1 MKKQGFKNN
10 KLTPLMASVLMV
22 PLYGHA
28 GNSSGTNEASAADTI
43 SVTGSTVDPE
53 ILRLKD
59 APITSTVV
67 NKVELDKIK
76 FTDPIE
82 LLNRIPGVS
91 MSRNLRI
98 PRGDKGYTIPLVDG
112 FSLRNPYRGSTSQI
126 GDSNSGDMERI
137 EVIYG
142 PGSALYGSNA
152 FGGVINTITRTPPEE
167 QENRIW
173 LEAGDHDRLR
183 SGLSSTGTVKGT
195 RVGDVGYFLDMNRWD
210 IGGYRDNSDDD
221 RTTVSAK
228 LLFTPS
234 SESKLWI
241 RAEREERYD
250 KSAGS
255 LEQAQ
260 YDADPRQNPGVSSFT
275 DATIDSLSTSYILN
289 TDQGE
294 FRAGFSYRKDDG
306 YKISSWGGPADSV
319 LEDMNFKTQYRH
331 DFIDANSILTGANG
345 IAASLT
351 VGVELIDSQND
362 RLEYQDETNTAI
374 AEDENIDMTVSAP
387 FAQLELMPTEKAKIT
402 LGLRY
407 EDVEYDVKDNIDASR
422 DQVRTFDAWT
432 PKFGFSYD
440 IDVDHK
446 VFGGISKGFAPPSR
460 NKMFQGTYENSN
472 LEAELATNYEL
483 GVRGVFVDQAVTYD
497 VAIYNLE
504 VKDFIVDEY
513 VETVAGR
520 DKFRPV
526 NAGEVNFR
534 GLEAQLEYDP
544 LEYLSFAVS
553 YTYARNQ
560 FIDYVDDGN
569 DYSGNFLSSSPKHH
583 INARI
588 TLIPAEDFQIELE
601 MDSISSYYTNNA
613 NDADSEGR
621 YDRDDLFN
629 LRVNYEQGPV
639 ELWASAL
646 NLTDEKYATRVS
658 YSTRS
663 GGSRSFRVGDART
676 LYFGAAYN
684 F

>member
-1 MKKQGFKNN
+1 
-10 KLTPLMASVLMV
+10 
-22 PLYGHA
+22 
-28 GNSSGTNEASAADTI
+28 
-43 SVTGSTVDPE
+43 
-53 ILRLKD
+53 
-59 APITSTVV
+59 
-67 NKVELDKIK
+67 
-76 FTDPIE
+76 
-82 LLNRIPGVS
+82 
-91 MSRNLRI
+91 
-98 PRGDKGYTIPLVDG
+98 
-112 FSLRNPYRGSTSQI
+112 
-126 GDSNSGDMERI
+126 
-137 EVIYG
+137 
-142 PGSALYGSNA
+142 
-152 FGGVINTITRTPPEE
+152 
-167 QENRIW
+167 
-173 LEAGDHDRLR
+173 
-183 SGLSSTGTVKGT
+183 
-195 RVGDVGYFLDMNRWD
+195 
-210 IGGYRDNSDDD
+210 
-221 RTTVSAK
+221 
-228 LLFTPS
+228 
-234 SESKLWI
+234 
-241 RAEREERYD
+241 
-250 KSAGS
+250 
-255 LEQAQ
+255 
-260 YDADPRQNPGVSSFT
+260 
-275 DATIDSLSTSYILN
+275 
-289 TDQGE
+289 
-294 FRAGFSYRKDDG
+294 
-306 YKISSWGGPADSV
+306 
-319 LEDMNFKTQYRH
+319 
-331 DFIDANSILTGANG
+331 ILTGANG

>member
-1 MKKQGFKNN
+1 
-10 KLTPLMASVLMV
+10 
-22 PLYGHA
+22 
-28 GNSSGTNEASAADTI
+28 
-43 SVTGSTVDPE
+43 
-53 ILRLKD
+53 
-59 APITSTVV
+59 
-67 NKVELDKIK
+67 
-76 FTDPIE
+76 
-82 LLNRIPGVS
+82 
-91 MSRNLRI
+91 
-98 PRGDKGYTIPLVDG
+98 
-112 FSLRNPYRGSTSQI
+112 
-126 GDSNSGDMERI
+126 
-137 EVIYG
+137 
-142 PGSALYGSNA
+142 
-152 FGGVINTITRTPPEE
+152 
-167 QENRIW
+167 
-173 LEAGDHDRLR
+173 
-183 SGLSSTGTVKGT
+183 
-195 RVGDVGYFLDMNRWD
+195 
-210 IGGYRDNSDDD
+210 
-221 RTTVSAK
+221 
-228 LLFTPS
+228 
-234 SESKLWI
+234 
-241 RAEREERYD
+241 
-250 KSAGS
+250 
-255 LEQAQ
+255 
-260 YDADPRQNPGVSSFT
+260 VSSFT

-440 IDVDHK
+440 IDVNHK

-497 VAIYNLE
+497 VAIYNLD